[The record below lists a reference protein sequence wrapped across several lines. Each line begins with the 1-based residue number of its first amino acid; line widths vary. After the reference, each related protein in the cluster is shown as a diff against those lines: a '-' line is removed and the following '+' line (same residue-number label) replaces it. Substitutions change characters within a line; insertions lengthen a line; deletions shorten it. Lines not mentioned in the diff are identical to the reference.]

1 MKWELSV
8 SSMPSQASQET
19 ILEETV
25 QTECLLQEFML
36 IEFKLRIYIYIFS
49 LKNYG
54 ISKDAYFCLV
64 FC

>member
-19 ILEETV
+19 IVEETV

-36 IEFKLRIYIYIFS
+36 IEFKLRIYIFFS
-49 LKNYG
+49 LKNY
-54 ISKDAYFCLV
+54 ALARMPTFV
-64 FC
+64 